1 MMAKQCLTAN
11 LCQPGPAHD
20 IIPLMKKTIIDVLD
34 EMAVSS
40 CDRSFIPGHKGRAF
54 AGEGARNFEKAL
66 DGIYPFDVTETD
78 KTDNLN
84 YPEGVFRD
92 AEEYAA
98 SLFGVRKTLFSVNG
112 STAGVIASVIASVK
126 DNGTLLLPMNSHISC
141 YYGAMHANAKVKR
154 LYISDH
160 IVGVTPEEIREA
172 VDGENDIAAA
182 VITGPTYP
190 GNCPDWEKI
199 VPILHEK
206 GITVIADE
214 SHGTH
219 LSFSDRCPEGAV
231 SAGADLIIHSGHKT
245 IGGLT
250 QTGMLHINSDSV
262 DPDDVRFALR
272 TVMSTSPSY
281 ILSGSLFRA
290 LKELSDLPAKLMEI
304 SEEYAETVEE
314 LSGLTR
320 FSVLK
325 NKRQDP
331 MKLAVVCRCDTAAA
345 ARMLE
350 DRYGIIPEMVWGPVI
365 VFMFGQG
372 TRRED
377 LFRIR
382 DAFRQ
387 MDGIMEYRQPKD
399 LETIPSVSTAM
410 SMSRAISRR
419 VRKVPFKESS
429 GLIAADFVGAYPPGA
444 PVIIPGDVINRDIIE
459 YVSSSDNVVGLWDG
473 NANIRVV
480 RE

>member
-1 MMAKQCLTAN
+1 
-11 LCQPGPAHD
+11 
-20 IIPLMKKTIIDVLD
+20 MKKTIIDVLD
-34 EMAVSS
+34 EMALSS
-40 CDRSFIPGHKGRAF
+40 SDRSFIPGHKGRAF
-54 AGEGARNFEKAL
+54 ASEGAEGFEKAL

-84 YPEGVFRD
+84 YPQGVFKE

-126 DNGTLLLPMNSHISC
+126 DNGTLLLPMNSHVSC
-141 YYGAMHANAKVKR
+141 YYGAMHANARVKR
-154 LYISDH
+154 LYIADH
-160 IVGVTPEEIREA
+160 MAGVAPEEIRNA
-172 VDGENDIAAA
+172 VESENDIAAA

-190 GNCPDWEKI
+190 GNCPDRKGI
-199 VPILHEK
+199 VSILHEK

-219 LSFSDRCPEGAV
+219 LSFSDRCPAGAV
-231 SAGADLIIHSGHKT
+231 SSGADIIIHSGHKT

-250 QTGMLHINSDSV
+250 QTGMLHINSDRV
-262 DPDDVRFALR
+262 DPDEVMFALR
-272 TVMSTSPSY
+272 TVTSTSPSY

-290 LKELSDLPAKLMEI
+290 LKELGSLPAKLMEI
-304 SEEYAETVEE
+304 SQEYAATVEE
-314 LSGLTR
+314 LSLLSR

-325 NKRQDP
+325 NERQDP
-331 MKLAVVCRCDTAAA
+331 MKLAVVCHCDTFAAA
-345 ARMLE
+345 HMLE
-350 DRYGIIPEMVWGPVI
+350 ERYGIIPEMVWGPII

-377 LFRIR
+377 LSRIR
-382 DAFRQ
+382 EALRQ
-387 MDGIMEYRQPKD
+387 MDGVMEYRLPK
-399 LETIPSVSTAM
+399 EVGTVPSVSSAM
-410 SMSRAISRR
+410 SISQAVSKRT
-419 VRKVPFKESS
+419 RKVPFKESA
-429 GLIAADFVGAYPPGA
+429 GLISADFIGAYPPGA
-444 PVIIPGDVINRDIIE
+444 PVIIPGDIINRDIIE

-473 NANIRVV
+473 DANIRVV